1 MALSMDEQRI
11 LAEIER
17 RLAADDPYLAGN
29 LSAFTRPRLGASIRA
44 AKGRLLA
51 TVVAVAAVA
60 LAALVIYSFV
70 PFRVIA
76 RQNDQPSGQQTTQQ
90 AKAKASSR
98 QRQARRPPPRA
109 RPRSPV
115 PPSPCRQPSGSRP
128 QYPASTA
135 PG

>member
-90 AKAKASSR
+90 AKASPPAATASASPVTSDTP
-98 QRQARRPPPRA
+98 ALPPPMRQTA
-109 RPRSPV
+109 PV
-115 PPSPCRQPSGSRP
+115 PR
-128 QYPASTA
+128 
-135 PG
+135 

>member
-44 AKGRLLA
+44 AKGRLVA

-76 RQNDQPSGQQTTQQ
+76 RQNDQPPGQQTTQQ
-90 AKAKASSR
+90 AKASQPAATASV
-98 QRQARRPPPRA
+98 APVTGDTPLPPPAA
-109 RPRSPV
+109 RQPAPV
-115 PPSPCRQPSGSRP
+115 PR
-128 QYPASTA
+128 
-135 PG
+135 

>member
-76 RQNDQPSGQQTTQQ
+76 RQNDQPTGQQTTQQ
-90 AKAKASSR
+90 ANQRTTQQAKAS
-98 QRQARRPPPRA
+98 PPAATASASPVTSDTPA
-109 RPRSPV
+109 RPAPARQTAPV
-115 PPSPCRQPSGSRP
+115 PR
-128 QYPASTA
+128 
-135 PG
+135 

>member
-90 AKAKASSR
+90 ATASPPAATASAAPVTR
-98 QRQARRPPPRA
+98 ATQPLPSAIRKQA
-109 RPRSPV
+109 PV
-115 PPSPCRQPSGSRP
+115 PG
-128 QYPASTA
+128 
-135 PG
+135 

>member
-44 AKGRLLA
+44 AKGRVVA
-51 TVVAVAAVA
+51 TVVAVAAVV
-60 LAALVIYSFV
+60 LAALMIYSFV

-76 RQNDQPSGQQTTQQ
+76 RQSDQPPGQQTTQQ
-90 AKAKASSR
+90 AKASPPAAAASAS
-98 QRQARRPPPRA
+98 PVTSDTPPLPPRSA
-109 RPRSPV
+109 GHPAPV
-115 PPSPCRQPSGSRP
+115 PG
-128 QYPASTA
+128 
-135 PG
+135 

>member
-76 RQNDQPSGQQTTQQ
+76 RQTDQPSGQQTTQQ
-90 AKAKASSR
+90 AKAKAS
-98 QRQARRPPPRA
+98 
-109 RPRSPV
+109 
-115 PPSPCRQPSGSRP
+115 PPSATASAAPVTRATQPLPSAIRH
-128 QYPASTA
+128 QAPAT
-135 PG
+135 G

>member
-51 TVVAVAAVA
+51 AVAAVA
-60 LAALVIYSFV
+60 AVAIAALMIYSFV

-76 RQNDQPSGQQTTQQ
+76 RQNDQPTGQQTTSQQ
-90 AKAKASSR
+90 AKPSQPAASAS
-98 QRQARRPPPRA
+98 APSPASLGASPP
-109 RPRSPV
+109 SPV
-115 PPSPCRQPSGSRP
+115 PAAG
-128 QYPASTA
+128 PAMH
-135 PG
+135 

>member
-51 TVVAVAAVA
+51 AVAAVA
-60 LAALVIYSFV
+60 AVAVAALMIYSFV

-76 RQNDQPSGQQTTQQ
+76 RQSDQPTGQQTTSQQ
-90 AKAKASSR
+90 AKASQPAASAS
-98 QRQARRPPPRA
+98 APSAASLGAPPP
-109 RPRSPV
+109 SPV
-115 PPSPCRQPSGSRP
+115 PAAG
-128 QYPASTA
+128 PAMH
-135 PG
+135 

>member
-76 RQNDQPSGQQTTQQ
+76 RQNDQPPDQQTTQQ
-90 AKAKASSR
+90 AKASPPATTASAAPATSATQPLPSAIR
-98 QRQARRPPPRA
+98 HQAAA
-109 RPRSPV
+109 R
-115 PPSPCRQPSGSRP
+115 G
-128 QYPASTA
+128 
-135 PG
+135 

>member
-51 TVVAVAAVA
+51 AVVAVAAVA

-76 RQNDQPSGQQTTQQ
+76 RQNDQPPGQRTTQQ
-90 AKAKASSR
+90 AKASPPAATASAS
-98 QRQARRPPPRA
+98 PVTSDTPA
-109 RPRSPV
+109 RPAPARQTAPV
-115 PPSPCRQPSGSRP
+115 PR
-128 QYPASTA
+128 
-135 PG
+135 

>member
-51 TVVAVAAVA
+51 AVVAIAAVA

-90 AKAKASSR
+90 AKAKASAPAATAS
-98 QRQARRPPPRA
+98 ASPVTSDTPALPPRMRQTA
-109 RPRSPV
+109 PV
-115 PPSPCRQPSGSRP
+115 PR
-128 QYPASTA
+128 
-135 PG
+135 

>member
-76 RQNDQPSGQQTTQQ
+76 RQNDQPPGQQTTQP
-90 AKAKASSR
+90 AKASPPAATTSAAPVTSATQPLPSAIR
-98 QRQARRPPPRA
+98 KQA
-109 RPRSPV
+109 PV
-115 PPSPCRQPSGSRP
+115 PG
-128 QYPASTA
+128 
-135 PG
+135 

>member
-29 LSAFTRPRLGASIRA
+29 LSAFTRPRLGASVRA
-44 AKGRLLA
+44 AKGRLVA

-60 LAALVIYSFV
+60 LAALMIYSFV

-76 RQNDQPSGQQTTQQ
+76 RQNDRPPGQQTTQQ
-90 AKAKASSR
+90 AKASPPAAAASASPVTSDT
-98 QRQARRPPPRA
+98 PPLPARA
-109 RPRSPV
+109 R
-115 PPSPCRQPSGSRP
+115 G
-128 QYPASTA
+128 TA
-135 PG
+135 PVAR

>member
-76 RQNDQPSGQQTTQQ
+76 RQNDQPPGQQTTQQ
-90 AKAKASSR
+90 AQASPPAATASVSPITSDR
-98 QRQARRPPPRA
+98 PSLPPPA
-109 RPRSPV
+109 A
-115 PPSPCRQPSGSRP
+115 RQP
-128 QYPASTA
+128 A
-135 PG
+135 PR

>member
-76 RQNDQPSGQQTTQQ
+76 RQNDQPPGQQTTQQ
-90 AKAKASSR
+90 ATARPPAATASASPVTSGSPPPPPS
-98 QRQARRPPPRA
+98 ARRPAPR
-109 RPRSPV
+109 
-115 PPSPCRQPSGSRP
+115 
-128 QYPASTA
+128 
-135 PG
+135 

>member
-76 RQNDQPSGQQTTQQ
+76 RQNDQPPGQQTTQQ
-90 AKAKASSR
+90 AKASPPAATAS
-98 QRQARRPPPRA
+98 A
-109 RPRSPV
+109 SPV
-115 PPSPCRQPSGSRP
+115 TSDT
-128 QYPASTA
+128 PALPA
-135 PG
+135 PIRKMAPVPR

>member
-44 AKGRLLA
+44 AKGRLVA

-76 RQNDQPSGQQTTQQ
+76 RQNDQPPGQQTTQQ
-90 AKAKASSR
+90 AKASPPAATASASPVTSDTP
-98 QRQARRPPPRA
+98 ALPARA
-109 RPRSPV
+109 RPPAPV
-115 PPSPCRQPSGSRP
+115 PR
-128 QYPASTA
+128 
-135 PG
+135 

>member
-76 RQNDQPSGQQTTQQ
+76 RQNDQFPGQQTTQQ
-90 AKAKASSR
+90 AKAKASAPAATASTS
-98 QRQARRPPPRA
+98 ASPVASGPPP
-109 RPRSPV
+109 P
-115 PPSPCRQPSGSRP
+115 
-128 QYPASTA
+128 
-135 PG
+135 

>member
-44 AKGRLLA
+44 AKGRLVA

-60 LAALVIYSFV
+60 LAALMIYSFV

-76 RQNDQPSGQQTTQQ
+76 RQNDQPPGQQTTQQ
-90 AKAKASSR
+90 AKASPPAATASASPVTSDTPP
-98 QRQARRPPPRA
+98 PPPRSA
-109 RPRSPV
+109 GHPAPV
-115 PPSPCRQPSGSRP
+115 PG
-128 QYPASTA
+128 
-135 PG
+135 

>member
-44 AKGRLLA
+44 VKGRLLA
-51 TVVAVAAVA
+51 TVIAVAAVA

-76 RQNDQPSGQQTTQQ
+76 RQNDQPPAQRTTQQ
-90 AKAKASSR
+90 AKASPPAATASASPVTSDSPPPPPST
-98 QRQARRPPPRA
+98 RRPAPR
-109 RPRSPV
+109 
-115 PPSPCRQPSGSRP
+115 
-128 QYPASTA
+128 
-135 PG
+135 

>member
-44 AKGRLLA
+44 AKGRLVA
-51 TVVAVAAVA
+51 TVVAMAAVA
-60 LAALVIYSFV
+60 LAALMIYSFV

-76 RQNDQPSGQQTTQQ
+76 RQNDQPPGQQTTQQ
-90 AKAKASSR
+90 AKASQPAASAS
-98 QRQARRPPPRA
+98 APSPASMGSSPPP
-109 RPRSPV
+109 PV
-115 PPSPCRQPSGSRP
+115 PAAG
-128 QYPASTA
+128 PAMH
-135 PG
+135 

>member
-51 TVVAVAAVA
+51 AVVAVAAVA

-76 RQNDQPSGQQTTQQ
+76 RQNDQPPGQQTTQQ
-90 AKAKASSR
+90 AKAKAKQPARASPPAATASAAPVTSATR
-98 QRQARRPPPRA
+98 PLPSAIRKQA
-109 RPRSPV
+109 PV
-115 PPSPCRQPSGSRP
+115 PG
-128 QYPASTA
+128 
-135 PG
+135 

>member
-90 AKAKASSR
+90 AKASPPAATASASPVTSDTP
-98 QRQARRPPPRA
+98 ARPAPPGR
-109 RPRSPV
+109 RPRSRAEL
-115 PPSPCRQPSGSRP
+115 C
-128 QYPASTA
+128 
-135 PG
+135 

>member
-51 TVVAVAAVA
+51 TVVAMAAVA
-60 LAALVIYSFV
+60 VAALMIYSFV

-76 RQNDQPSGQQTTQQ
+76 RQNDQPPDQQTTTDTPGCPS
-90 AKAKASSR
+90 A
-98 QRQARRPPPRA
+98 PRTTDA
-109 RPRSPV
+109 AVVSE
-115 PPSPCRQPSGSRP
+115 SG
-128 QYPASTA
+128 AVEAT
-135 PG
+135 

>member
-29 LSAFTRPRLGASIRA
+29 QSAFTRPRLGASIRA

-76 RQNDQPSGQQTTQQ
+76 RQNDQPPGQQTTQQ
-90 AKAKASSR
+90 AKAKAS
-98 QRQARRPPPRA
+98 
-109 RPRSPV
+109 
-115 PPSPCRQPSGSRP
+115 PPSATASAAPVTRATQPLPSAIRH
-128 QYPASTA
+128 QAPAT
-135 PG
+135 G

>member
-51 TVVAVAAVA
+51 AVVAVAAVA

-76 RQNDQPSGQQTTQQ
+76 RQNDQPPGQGTTQQ
-90 AKAKASSR
+90 AKPNQHTTAS
-98 QRQARRPPPRA
+98 PPA
-109 RPRSPV
+109 AT
-115 PPSPCRQPSGSRP
+115 
-128 QYPASTA
+128 ASTA
-135 PG
+135 PVTRATQPLPSAIRHQAAARG

>member
-76 RQNDQPSGQQTTQQ
+76 RQNDRPPGQQTTQQ
-90 AKAKASSR
+90 AKSQQQAKASPPAATASAAPVTTST
-98 QRQARRPPPRA
+98 QRLPSVIGQPAPAR
-109 RPRSPV
+109 
-115 PPSPCRQPSGSRP
+115 G
-128 QYPASTA
+128 
-135 PG
+135 

>member
-76 RQNDQPSGQQTTQQ
+76 RQNDQPPGQQTTQQ
-90 AKAKASSR
+90 AKVSPPAATASASPV
-98 QRQARRPPPRA
+98 ASDTPA
-109 RPRSPV
+109 RPAPARQTAPV
-115 PPSPCRQPSGSRP
+115 PR
-128 QYPASTA
+128 
-135 PG
+135 

>member
-90 AKAKASSR
+90 AKAAEGKPAGRHRERGPGHQCHPAPAVSHPE
-98 QRQARRPPPRA
+98 AG
-109 RPRSPV
+109 
-115 PPSPCRQPSGSRP
+115 PSPG
-128 QYPASTA
+128 
-135 PG
+135 

>member
-76 RQNDQPSGQQTTQQ
+76 RQNDQPPGQQTTQQ
-90 AKAKASSR
+90 AKASPPAATASTSPVTSDT
-98 QRQARRPPPRA
+98 ASLPA
-109 RPRSPV
+109 RPARHPAPV
-115 PPSPCRQPSGSRP
+115 AR
-128 QYPASTA
+128 
-135 PG
+135 

>member
-51 TVVAVAAVA
+51 TVIAMAAVAVAA
-60 LAALVIYSFV
+60 LMIYSFV

-76 RQNDQPSGQQTTQQ
+76 RQNDEPPGQQTSQQ
-90 AKAKASSR
+90 AAPVSQPVASAAAPSP
-98 QRQARRPPPRA
+98 ASA
-109 RPRSPV
+109 RPS
-115 PPSPCRQPSGSRP
+115 PPSRV
-128 QYPASTA
+128 PAA
-135 PG
+135 GPALH

>member
-76 RQNDQPSGQQTTQQ
+76 RQNDQPPGQQTTQQ
-90 AKAKASSR
+90 AKAKVSPPAAASADPVTSSPQPLPSAIR
-98 QRQARRPPPRA
+98 KQA
-109 RPRSPV
+109 PV
-115 PPSPCRQPSGSRP
+115 AG
-128 QYPASTA
+128 
-135 PG
+135 

>member
-90 AKAKASSR
+90 AKASPPAATAS
-98 QRQARRPPPRA
+98 A
-109 RPRSPV
+109 SPV
-115 PPSPCRQPSGSRP
+115 TSATQPLPSAIRKQ
-128 QYPASTA
+128 A
-135 PG
+135 PVPG

>member
-76 RQNDQPSGQQTTQQ
+76 RQNDQPTGQQTTQQ
-90 AKAKASSR
+90 AKASPPAASASASSAASDTPPLAAPADR
-98 QRQARRPPPRA
+98 QPA
-109 RPRSPV
+109 PV
-115 PPSPCRQPSGSRP
+115 PR
-128 QYPASTA
+128 
-135 PG
+135 

>member
-76 RQNDQPSGQQTTQQ
+76 RQSDQLPGQQTTQQ
-90 AKAKASSR
+90 AKASPPAATASAS
-98 QRQARRPPPRA
+98 PVTSDTPPLPPRSA
-109 RPRSPV
+109 RHPAPV
-115 PPSPCRQPSGSRP
+115 PR
-128 QYPASTA
+128 
-135 PG
+135 

>member
-76 RQNDQPSGQQTTQQ
+76 RQNDQPAGQQTTQQ
-90 AKAKASSR
+90 ATASPPAATASAAPVTR
-98 QRQARRPPPRA
+98 ATQPLPSAIRKQA
-109 RPRSPV
+109 PV
-115 PPSPCRQPSGSRP
+115 PG
-128 QYPASTA
+128 
-135 PG
+135 